1 MLKTDKQ
8 HHNYKILESIINN
21 NKTYNFTR
29 LNKKIIIYKYDD
41 DHIVV
46 VCKQGDHEHMTL
58 QRISKFRQTTMLYVR
73 TIILD
78 YFNID

>member
-8 HHNYKILESIINN
+8 HHNYKILESIIND
-21 NKTYNFTR
+21 NKTYSFTK
-29 LNKKIIIYKYDD
+29 LNKKITIYRYDD
-41 DHIVV
+41 NHIAV
-46 VCKQGDHEHMTL
+46 VCKIGDHQHMTL
-58 QRISKFRQTTMLYVR
+58 QYISKFRQTTMLYVR